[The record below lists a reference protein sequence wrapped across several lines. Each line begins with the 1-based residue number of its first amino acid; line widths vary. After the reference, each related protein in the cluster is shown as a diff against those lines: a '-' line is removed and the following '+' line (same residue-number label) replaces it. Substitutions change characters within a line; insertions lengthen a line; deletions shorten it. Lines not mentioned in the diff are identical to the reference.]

1 VALQFTRPRV
11 VLIDNLDSFTGNVW
25 HRLVEVGADVT
36 VRRSDN
42 TTLQDLANLS
52 PKLVVISPG
61 PGHPAAATLSIGAVR
76 QFAGVVPVL
85 GICLG
90 MQCIAVALGG
100 TVEPAPEPIHGK
112 VSSITHDG
120 NGLFTGLPSPMLV
133 ARYHSLCVGEVP
145 YPLEV
150 NAATAD
156 GVVMG
161 LRHPG
166 WPLAGVQFHP
176 DSFLTPFGLEV
187 LKNAVTGRL

>member
-1 VALQFTRPRV
+1 MTRPRV

-25 HRLVEVGADVT
+25 HRLVEVGAEVT
-36 VRRSDN
+36 VHRADS
-42 TTLQDLANLS
+42 TSLQDLAKLK

-61 PGHPAAATLSIGAVR
+61 PGHPSAATLSIGAVR
-76 QFAGVVPVL
+76 QFAGIVPVL

-90 MQCIAVALGG
+90 MQCIALALGG
-100 TVEPAPEPIHGK
+100 QVEPSPEPVHGK
-112 VSSITHDG
+112 VSAINHNG
-120 NGLFTGLPSPMLV
+120 NGVFTNLLSPMLV
-133 ARYHSLCVGEVP
+133 ARYHSLCVSEVP

-176 DSFLTPFGLEV
+176 DSFLTPHGLEV
-187 LKNAVTGRL
+187 FKNAVAGRF